1 MRKEK
6 DQFLKKIVIPA
17 FFTAFAA
24 AVLVLALKYFNFNIR
39 YGTGSSEIVF
49 ASFGSSLFLL
59 FMAPKSKTAS
69 VRRFVKSYLIGGVIG
84 VAGSAML
91 SYLPLFLVAFII
103 IFVASIVLFVADS
116 VHPPAIAIAF
126 AFVLFRIDVYGMV
139 IVASTAFLIVLL
151 KLFFDRFVYPFEK

>member
-1 MRKEK
+1 MKKEK

-24 AVLVLALKYFNFNIR
+24 AVLVLALKYFNFNIK
-39 YGTGSSEIVF
+39 YGIGSSGIIF

-69 VRRFVKSYLIGGVIG
+69 VRKFVKSYLIGGVIG
-84 VAGSAML
+84 VAGSTML

>member
-6 DQFLKKIVIPA
+6 DQSLKKIVIPA

-24 AVLVLALKYFNFNIR
+24 AVLILALKYLDFSIR

-69 VRRFVKSYLIGGVIG
+69 VRRFVKSYLLGGVIG
-84 VAGSAML
+84 VAGSTML

-103 IFVASIVLFVADS
+103 IFVASIVLFISDS

-139 IVASTAFLIVLL
+139 IVASTTFLIVLL